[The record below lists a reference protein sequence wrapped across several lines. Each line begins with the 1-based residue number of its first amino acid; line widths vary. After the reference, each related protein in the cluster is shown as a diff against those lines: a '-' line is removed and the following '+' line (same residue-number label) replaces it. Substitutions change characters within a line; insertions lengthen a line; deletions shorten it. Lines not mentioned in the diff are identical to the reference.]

1 MQSIREWIEMQTRM
15 NSVLCAPY
23 THTYSRDMSI
33 ANRLDQAMHFAGI
46 LSQSA
51 LSRASGVPQPT
62 INRILKGTGKRGP
75 ETGTISALAEA
86 CKVSTQWLTD
96 GTGPMQRAPVEEPQ
110 EAEVIR
116 LTVDDASQ
124 DFVGVRMV
132 SRFIHAGLDGHG
144 GDVEFE
150 DHIVLS
156 LPVKWVAE
164 KRLNASRLIAI
175 RVTGDSMY
183 PTLRKGNVVI
193 VNTADN
199 DPRSLVDGMLYAVN
213 HNDKPVVKR
222 LEHIGG
228 RWHLSSDNPLPE
240 YRTRPVD
247 ETTEIIGRVV
257 RLEMDFI

>member
-1 MQSIREWIEMQTRM
+1 MQ
-15 NSVLCAPY
+15 A
-23 THTYSRDMSI
+23 
-33 ANRLDQAMHFAGI
+33 AGVI
-46 LSQSA
+46 SQSA
-51 LSRASGVPQPT
+51 LARASGVPQPT

-75 ETGTISALAEA
+75 ETNTITALAQA
-86 CKVSTQWLTD
+86 CNVSAQWLID
-96 GTGPMQRAPVEEPQ
+96 GTGPMQRAPA
-110 EAEVIR
+110 EAPPEGEIVR
-116 LTVDDASQ
+116 LSVDDASQ

-144 GDVEFE
+144 GDVEYD

-156 LPVKWVAE
+156 LPLAWVNE
-164 KRLNASRLIAI
+164 KRLNPSKLFAI

-199 DPRSLVDGMLYAVN
+199 DPKSLVDGMLYAVN

-222 LEHIGG
+222 LEYVGG
-228 RWHLSSDNPLPE
+228 RWLLGSDNQLPE
-240 YRTRPVD
+240 YRSRPVD

-257 RLEMDFI
+257 RMEMDFI